1 MRVAHIALSSLFAG
15 LMTVGI
21 AHAESYYNPANEA
34 SSTGLTAGYDL
45 YRTIG
50 CPGQGL
56 FDTDCKAETKPAPV
70 VVVEPAPAPA
80 PVVVVAPAPVV
91 VTAPAPAP
99 APVQAKAPEYVHP
112 MVSFCL
118 SKH

>member
-1 MRVAHIALSSLFAG
+1 MNATRIALSTLFAG
-15 LMTVGI
+15 FAAVGI
-21 AHAESYYNPANEA
+21 AHADSYYNPANEA
-34 SSTGLTAGYDL
+34 SSTGMTAGYDL

-80 PVVVVAPAPVV
+80 PVVVVEPAPAPAPVV
-91 VTAPAPAP
+91 VAAP

-112 MVSFCL
+112 LVSFCL